1 MKTKLKPRK
10 YFAGGSAPDGL
21 YVEFPNY
28 QISTPIGKLPLGHG
42 MVIAVDENT
51 GQTRGSEYGRYDSE
65 NKGQARRVIVPNL
78 QMQNPGNPTE
88 EELNAYAAQLY
99 NFYSKK
105 HGNLGDEVKVH
116 YVKGADENK
125 MIKLMESAETNNKE
139 NGFYTNRDYNLLD
152 HNCGT
157 YAADMIKKITPWYKL
172 SGFSSYTLGTPSMV
186 APMWGITGKY
196 KK

>member
-10 YFAGGSAPDGL
+10 YFIGGAAPDGL

-28 QISTPIGKLPLGHG
+28 QVSTPIGGLPLGHG

-65 NKGQARRVIVPNL
+65 NKGEARRVIVPNL

-88 EELNAYAAQLY
+88 EELNAYAARLY
-99 NFYSKK
+99 NSYSKK
-105 HGNLGDEVKVH
+105 HGNLGDKVKVH

-125 MIKLMESAETNNKE
+125 MIKLMESAETNNRE
-139 NGFYTNRDYNLLD
+139 NSFYTNRDYNLLD
-152 HNCGT
+152 HICGT
-157 YAADMIKKITPWYKL
+157 HGADMIKKAMPWYKL
-172 SGFSSYTLGTPSMV
+172 SGFGLYTLGTPSMV
-186 APMWGITGKY
+186 APMWGTTGEY